1 MADIKAFVRRKL
13 SFESNLPPSICLVFA
28 RDSVEG
34 TNDESSRKQLQI
46 VPETLELIRGIQKP
60 IAAVAVCGPYR
71 TGKSYFLSRML
82 GETEYFK
89 VGHST
94 EMCTR
99 GIWMATSVLE
109 CEEFVVVFFDTE
121 GIGAVDDSMQSSTSF
136 IIMAA
141 LTSSLLI
148 YNTKRPLQLKDI
160 EKLR

>member
-1 MADIKAFVRRKL
+1 MANTKAFVRRKL
-13 SFESNLPPSICLVFA
+13 SFEGNVPPSVCLVFA
-28 RDSVEG
+28 RDSVEA
-34 TNDESSRKQLQI
+34 TNNESCRKQLQI
-46 VPETLELIRGIQKP
+46 VPESLELIRSIQKP
-60 IAAVAVCGPYR
+60 IAAVAICGPYR

-82 GETEYFK
+82 GDSEYFK

-109 CEEFVVVFFDTE
+109 CDEFVVIFFDTE
-121 GIGAVDDSMQSSTSF
+121 GIGAVDDPIQSSTSF
-136 IIMAA
+136 VILAA